1 MPDVAL
7 LTFLLGIFI
16 HVSGVYTGWLNK
28 SDNAAFVTPK
38 PCLDWKELTVAQS
51 EAEETS
57 VGQNRDQPDMA
68 SSGKFSN
75 MCMIHM

>member
-16 HVSGVYTGWLNK
+16 HVSGVYTGWLNRP
-28 SDNAAFVTPK
+28 DNAAFVAPK

-57 VGQNRDQPDMA
+57 SGQNRNEPDMA
-68 SSGKFSN
+68 SSGKDSN
-75 MCMIHM
+75 I